1 MIYYLMFS
9 MEEQRE
15 IIHHTKMRDCK
26 VLEQVEAK
34 SFLEAKQKLGYML
47 STTQS
52 LFLGNQTDEGLPK
65 NE

>member
-34 SFLEAKQKLGYML
+34 SFLDGKAETGLHAIDHAKSILG
-47 STTQS
+47 
-52 LFLGNQTDEGLPK
+52 
-65 NE
+65 